1 MKNRKQQHNWLMLL
15 VGKGYITLS
24 ISILLFGCVS
34 AVTDSSR
41 VLAKDDSSKIAQ
53 SPAAT
58 KKNAER
64 LLEEGMTLYQQ
75 GSAESL
81 RQAIQKWQEALSLYR
96 VVNDKKNEANT
107 FVWIGFVYNNLG
119 EKQKALDYYN
129 QALPILRAVGDSEAL
144 RRNRGG
150 EATTLNNIGLVY
162 NALGEKQK
170 ALDFYNQALP
180 IRRAV
185 GDSEALRRNR
195 GGEAITLNNIGAVY
209 DALGEKQKALDYY
222 NQALPILRAVGD
234 SEALRRNRGG
244 EATTLNNIGLV
255 YNALGEKQKALDFFN
270 QALPI
275 YRAVGD
281 PYLEVTILDNIRALG
296 GF

>member
-1 MKNRKQQHNWLMLL
+1 MKSRKQQHNWLVLL
-15 VGKGYITLS
+15 VGNGYITLS

-58 KKNAER
+58 KENAER
-64 LLEEGMTLYQQ
+64 LFEEGMTLYQQ

-81 RQAIQKWQEALSLYR
+81 RQAIQKWQEARLLYR
-96 VVNDKKNEANT
+96 AVGDRGGEATTLHN
-107 FVWIGFVYNNLG
+107 IGLVYSDLG

-129 QALPILRAVGDSEAL
+129 QALPILRAVG
-144 RRNRGG
+144 NRGG
-150 EATTLNNIGLVY
+150 EAITLNNIGRVY
-162 NALGEKQK
+162 SALGEKQK

-180 IRRAV
+180 I
-185 GDSEALRRNR
+185 L
-195 GGEAITLNNIGAVY
+195 
-209 DALGEKQKALDYY
+209 
-222 NQALPILRAVGD
+222 
-234 SEALRRNRGG
+234 
-244 EATTLNNIGLV
+244 
-255 YNALGEKQKALDFFN
+255 
-270 QALPI
+270 
-275 YRAVGD
+275 RAVGD